1 MKSRSAQSFNIVS
14 VCIALLIFIGI
25 SVPMASAA
33 PKTPAVIV
41 HLKDPAKVNALGQK
55 HGFSVKKSLVRGSE
69 RTLIVTHADPNGLAK
84 SLKQDPDVDWVE
96 VDHPLYR
103 LGETVLPL
111 GETVLPLGET
121 VLPLGE
127 TVLPLG
133 ETVLPLNTVNSLLGT
148 TVSLAQQSIV
158 SSGYS
163 ILASLI
169 TPSGRFLIQP
179 AFYKIGLYRAV
190 SLSRGRGAKVA
201 VIDTGVDTCHE
212 TLQGIAFFS
221 FVADPNAENCP
232 SPGAIQP
239 PGFGHGTAVTSL
251 IRAVA
256 PQASISMLQVFDATG
271 VAQVSDV
278 YQAILFATDQGAN
291 VINMS
296 FGASDAS
303 QALSDA
309 IAYATANQ
317 VVTVGASGNNNLQQ
331 VLYPAN
337 IAPAIA
343 VAATDNG
350 DLKASFSNFA
360 PNMFVSAPGVNLWAA
375 YPNHLLTLASG
386 TSYATPLVAGQA
398 ALIFGQYFATYRG
411 TPTINQVQSRI
422 KYGADTIDALQP
434 AFAGQLGSGRINL
447 VRSLSMLSATSGY

>member
-1 MKSRSAQSFNIVS
+1 MKSRSAQLFSLVS
-14 VCIALLIFIGI
+14 VFLAALSLIGI

-33 PKTPAVIV
+33 PNVPAVIV
-41 HLKDPAKVNALGQK
+41 HVKDPAKIESLSQK
-55 HGFSVKKSLVRGSE
+55 HGFTVSKSIVRGSE
-69 RTLIVTHADPNGLAK
+69 RTLIVNHGDPVGLSK
-84 SLKQDPDVDWVE
+84 NLQKDPDVAWVE
-96 VDHPLYR
+96 IDHPLYR

-133 ETVLPLNTVNSLLGT
+133 PVDSTTVNSLLGT
-148 TVSLAQQSIV
+148 TLSLTQQAVV
-158 SSGYS
+158 SSSYS
-163 ILASLI
+163 ILASLV

-179 AFYKIGLYRAV
+179 GLYKIGLYPSV
-190 SLSRGRGAKVA
+190 FLSRGRGAKVA

-212 TLQGIAFFS
+212 ILQGVAFYS
-221 FVADPNAENCP
+221 FVTDPNAENCP
-232 SPGAIQP
+232 SPGAIKP

-256 PQASISMLQVFDATG
+256 PQASISVLQVFDATG
-271 VAQVSDV
+271 VANVSTV
-278 YQAILFATDQGAN
+278 YQAILSATDQGAN

-296 FGASDAS
+296 FGSSTPS

-309 IAYATANQ
+309 IGYATANQ

-343 VAATDNG
+343 VAATDNS
-350 DLKASFSNFA
+350 DLKASFSNYA

-386 TSYATPLVAGQA
+386 TSYATPLVAGEA
-398 ALIFGQYFATYRG
+398 ALIFGQYFATFRG

-422 KYGADTIDALQP
+422 ANGADSIDALQP
-434 AFAGQLGSGRINL
+434 AYTGQLGSGRIDI
-447 VRSLSMLSATSGY
+447 VRSLSTTSGY